1 MAATRIGSM
10 LAAPSAIGTFA
21 PEAASGPNSE
31 AALPTWGLGP
41 FEKLDTYNPCLLPR
55 GDTFFQCPH
64 AGPVAW
70 EEKDVFNPAV
80 VVCGGKVCLL
90 YRAEDR
96 IGSNAGTSR
105 IGLAESQDGRLF
117 ERHLLPVLYPDRD
130 PYHDLEWDGG
140 CEDPRIV
147 EDESGKYFLTY
158 TAFDG
163 KVARLCVATS
173 TDLRVWHKHGPVF
186 LRAEGGKYRDLWSKS
201 GSIVVR
207 REGARLVA
215 HRIDGR
221 YWMYWGESDVFA
233 AHSEDLIEWTP
244 HVGVVDENTRVR
256 HLDGRYEV
264 SHFGGTSAILPVI
277 PRRLRRFDSTIVE
290 PGPPALYTDSG
301 IVLLYNGK
309 NHPELGDARLAPRS
323 YSVGQ
328 ALFDPRDPA
337 CLIARTNEPF
347 LVPDRRY
354 EIEGQIEHVCFAQGL
369 VYFNGEW
376 LLYYGTADSKIAVAR
391 AAA

>member
-1 MAATRIGSM
+1 MAVTQTGS
-10 LAAPSAIGTFA
+10 LLTAPSAIGTLA
-21 PEAASGPNSE
+21 QDAASGPNSE
-31 AALPTWGLGP
+31 AALPPWGLGP
-41 FEKLDTYNPCLLPR
+41 FEKLDTHNPCLLPR
-55 GDTFFQCPH
+55 GDTFFDCPL

-70 EEKDVFNPAV
+70 EEKDVFNPAAV
-80 VVCGGKVCLL
+80 VREGKVCLL

-96 IGSNAGTSR
+96 VGRHAGTSR
-105 IGLAESQDGRLF
+105 IGLAESLDGRLF
-117 ERHLLPVLYPDRD
+117 ERHLTPVLYPERD
-130 PYHDLEWDGG
+130 AHQDLEWEGG
-140 CEDPRIV
+140 CEDPRVV
-147 EDESGKYFLTY
+147 EDESGRYVMTY

-163 KVARLCVATS
+163 GAARLCVATS
-173 TDLRVWHKHGPVF
+173 SDLRVWHKHGPAF
-186 LRAEGGKYRDLWSKS
+186 ARAYGGKYRDLWSKS

-207 REGARLVA
+207 REGQRLVA

-221 YWMYWGESDVFA
+221 YWMYFGESDIFV

-256 HLDGRYEV
+256 FAGGHYEV
-264 SHFGGTSAILPVI
+264 SHFGGTSAIWPVMS
-277 PRRLRRFDSTIVE
+277 RRLRRFDSTLVE

-301 IVLLYNGK
+301 VLLLYNGK
-309 NHPELGDARLAPRS
+309 NHPELGDARLAPGS

-328 ALFDPRDPA
+328 ALFDPRDPT
-337 CLIARTNEPF
+337 CLVARTSEPF

-354 EIEGQIEHVCFAQGL
+354 EIEGQVERVCFAQGL

-391 AAA
+391 AQG